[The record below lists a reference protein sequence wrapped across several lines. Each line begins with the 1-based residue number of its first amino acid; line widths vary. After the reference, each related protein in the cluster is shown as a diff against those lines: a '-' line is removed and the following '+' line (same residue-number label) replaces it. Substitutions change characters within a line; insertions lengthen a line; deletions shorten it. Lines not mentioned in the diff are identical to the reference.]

1 MSSNIAI
8 IGCSSHPEFAKA
20 VASRFTNLTDVIT
33 GTFSDGEIRFEL
45 QDTVRGKD
53 VYIIQSLCHPVNDHI
68 MELLIATD
76 AVRRAGAEKV
86 TAVVPY
92 MGYARQDRRA
102 NDSRS
107 PITAR
112 LIAKLIE
119 ASGIDQLITFDLH
132 SQQSEGFFDIP
143 IVNIPTPRIQASFVD
158 ELIEKNILRATPVL
172 VSPDSGGVGRTQAVA
187 RKVTA
192 VEEDINMA
200 IIDKRRSKPNEA
212 SVFNIIG
219 EVEGKSCIIV
229 DDMVDTA
236 GTLCKAAAALVE
248 AGAEQVIAL
257 CTHGVLSGNALDKL
271 SESVIEKLI
280 ITDTIPHKIS
290 ARDGVAIETWHKK
303 IDVRPVTAQYA
314 QNVILQ
320 IRSGASTHAV
330 YE

>member
-1 MSSNIAI
+1 MSSNIAV
-8 IGCSSHPEFAKA
+8 IGCSSHPEFAKT
-20 VASRFTNLTDVIT
+20 VAQRFTQLTDVIT

-45 QDTVRGKD
+45 NDTVRGKD
-53 VYIIQSLCHPVNDHI
+53 VYIVQSLCAPVNDHV
-68 MELLIATD
+68 MELLIAAD
-76 AVRRAGAEKV
+76 AVRRAGADRI

-112 LIAKLIE
+112 LLAKLIE
-119 ASGIDQLITFDLH
+119 TSGINQLITFDLH
-132 SQQSEGFFDIP
+132 SPQSEGFFDIP
-143 IVNIPTPRIQASFVD
+143 IVNIPTPRIQASIVD
-158 ELIEKNILRATPVL
+158 ELIVSGKLATTPVL

-187 RKVTA
+187 RKVTQA
-192 VEEDINMA
+192 GPIEMA

-219 EVEGKSCIIV
+219 DVEGKTCIIV

-236 GTLCKAAAALVE
+236 GTLCKAAEALIE
-248 AGAEQVIAL
+248 QGAKQVMAL
-257 CTHGVLSGNALDKL
+257 CTHGVLSGNALEKL
-271 SESVIEKLI
+271 NNSVIEKLV
-280 ITDTIPHKIS
+280 ITDTIPQKIS
-290 ARDGVAIETWHKK
+290 THDGEAIEAWQK
-303 IDVRPVTAQYA
+303 IIEMRPVTANYA
-314 QNVILQ
+314 QDVILQ